1 MVCVSASGDG
11 RTGKHALTEAACGE
25 EGQRKEALRCCRV
38 VEVELVVV
46 VGGGGYQC
54 SSRNNVSVE
63 QAGDRCFVEEGG

>member
-1 MVCVSASGDG
+1 MSASGDE

-25 EGQRKEALRCCRV
+25 EGQRKETLRCCRV
-38 VEVELVVV
+38 VEVVVVV
-46 VGGGGYQC
+46 VGGYRC